1 MEKVSKEKH
10 SRDNIINDGYF
21 QINFLIQ
28 LGLIKNDRSDQLKEI
43 AIHEFNKI
51 KFELKECVIKLE
63 RMNKFGKIKMVKRKR
78 KTKRDNNFVYF

>member
-1 MEKVSKEKH
+1 MEKVSKH
-10 SRDNIINDGYF
+10 YRVNTINDGYS

-43 AIHEFNKI
+43 TRTEFYKI

-63 RMNKFGKIKMVKRKR
+63 RMNEFGKIKVVKRKR
-78 KTKRDNNFVYF
+78 KTTRDNNFVYF